1 MNNNMEDLKEIS
13 RKYAEEKTSELLKEA
28 IAQAYADGFADG
40 YKARENEESVEIET
54 GNVKFL
60 DMGLPSGTLWA
71 SYFLRDEDG
80 KIVYLPYAE
89 AKELGLPTKEQFE
102 EMREH
107 CKIGYEEI
115 YDYNR
120 NAHYLKY
127 LSITGPSGE
136 YIRLYPAGYEE
147 ANCKK
152 GEGDIYSWILT
163 DDDSIKKLVSYTS
176 CRRTNDIV
184 LSIGYCH
191 AGLKLPVLLVK
202 KK

>member
-1 MNNNMEDLKEIS
+1 MEDLKEIS

-40 YKARENEESVEIET
+40 YKARENEQSVEIET

-71 SYFLRDEDG
+71 SDFLRDEDG
-80 KIVYLPYAE
+80 EIVYLPYAE
-89 AKELGLPTKEQFE
+89 AKELGLPTKEQFV
-102 EMREH
+102 EMRDY
-107 CKIGYEEI
+107 CKSSPVQK
-115 YDYNR
+115 YN
-120 NAHYLKY
+120 YLSSKY

-147 ANCKK
+147 ANCIK
-152 GEGDIYSWILT
+152 GSENIYSWILT
-163 DDDSIKKLVSYTS
+163 DDVSIEKLVSYTFFGQY
-176 CRRTNDIV
+176 TNEVLDIRQ
-184 LSIGYCH
+184 LH

>member
-1 MNNNMEDLKEIS
+1 MEDLKEIS

-40 YKARENEESVEIET
+40 YKARENEQSVEIET

-71 SYFLRDEDG
+71 SDFLRDEDG
-80 KIVYLPYAE
+80 EIVYLPYAE

-102 EMREH
+102 EMRDY
-107 CKIGYEEI
+107 CKSGCEEN
-115 YDYNR
+115 YDYQTR
-120 NAHYLKY
+120 SYYLRD

-136 YIRLYPAGYEE
+136 YIRLYPTGYEE
-147 ANCKK
+147 ANWKK
-152 GEGDIYSWILT
+152 QRGDIYFWILT
-163 DDDSIKKLVSYTS
+163 DDDSIEKLVIYTDAK
-176 CRRTNDIV
+176 TNIV
-184 LSIGYCH
+184 LGIRHYH